1 MTQFKTI
8 EKKEDIPN
16 LKQAQEFVEGWV
28 ERLKLPNGDTM
39 LFNEEGA
46 IKDFPVNEKASKFI
60 FDLYPEGYPVVIF
73 GNAMLLPKSLRQRK
87 W

>member
-1 MTQFKTI
+1 
-8 EKKEDIPN
+8 
-16 LKQAQEFVEGWV
+16 
-28 ERLKLPNGDTM
+28 M